1 MCTSNNKQKSDN
13 LRQSGIEL
21 LRIVAIVMVLV
32 CHANARVLGLPSRA
46 EVFSVPAPSI
56 ARMLFGAMAVYG
68 VNIFVMISG
77 WFGIHAKPKGLAK
90 LLFGVLF
97 LLWGIYAVFLLTGNA
112 TFNMHDIKVCLAL
125 TDEYWFVMAYVGLY
139 IFSPVLNAFV
149 EKASKRE
156 LQLLLVGFYVFQCY
170 YCWASGTLDY
180 FSGYSITFFFGLYLT
195 ARYFR
200 LYPVRI
206 LSRHGGLVYVASLA
220 VVTTVSVVALV
231 LVGNWARMLRYDNP
245 LVIVGAIGLLNAF
258 SHLRF
263 HSRLVNS
270 LATACFAVYIIH
282 FDPLVFHYFAMAVK
296 SIYNSTSGLVTV
308 AAISMF
314 LVAVFL
320 ACWLVDRVRLWVS
333 RKIFIPKSLQR

>member
-77 WFGIHAKPKGLAK
+77 WFGISAKPKGLAK
-90 LLFGVLF
+90 LLFEVFF

-180 FSGYSITFFFGLYLT
+180 FSGYSIAFFFGLYLT

-296 SIYNSTSGLVTV
+296 SIYNSTSDLVTV

-314 LVAVFL
+314 LVTVFL
-320 ACWLVDRVRLWVS
+320 ACWLIDRVRLCAS
-333 RKIFIPKSLQR
+333 RFVFR

>member
-46 EVFSVPAPSI
+46 EVFSVQAPSI
-56 ARMLFGAMAVYG
+56 ARILFGAMAVYG

-90 LLFGVLF
+90 LLFEVLF

-258 SHLRF
+258 SHLRL

-282 FDPLVFHYFAMAVK
+282 FDPLVFRYFAMAVK

-314 LVAVFL
+314 LLAVFL
-320 ACWLVDRVRLWVS
+320 ACWLIDRVRLCAS
-333 RKIFIPKSLQR
+333 RFVFR